1 MIIIHYSRF
10 DPNFLLRW
18 IFGAFFLLSVSLATY
33 YAEAADTVTVTFY
46 HTSDL
51 HENSAN
57 LPQTDRLV
65 RDKYDQIFSTF
76 ESLFMFEILQV

>member
-1 MIIIHYSRF
+1 MKIIARIGVM
-10 DPNFLLRW
+10 RW
-18 IFGAFFLLSVSLATY
+18 IFAAFFLLSVSISTY

-57 LPQTDRLV
+57 LPQ
-65 RDKYDQIFSTF
+65 YCPPC
-76 ESLFMFEILQV
+76 